1 MKPDMKIDRYETEKS
16 HIAFWSSLSECLH
29 VQKWYEIHNGVDFIS
44 VFLTDLKFSTSDM
57 NCSAH
62 ICSTGLQMK
71 TLKMIIVSLKVS
83 FIDCSKGFFNHFVN
97 NDLLQILWTYVNFYN
112 RTGQMMQMFSYTKH
126 TKNFPFFLSVQI
138 KKPKF
143 LSYIYFF

>member
-1 MKPDMKIDRYETEKS
+1 MKPDMKIDRYETERS
-16 HIAFWSSLSECLH
+16 HISFWSSLSECLH

-112 RTGQMMQMFSYTKH
+112 GTGHMTQMFGYTKH
-126 TKNFPFFLSVQI
+126 KING
-138 KKPKF
+138 
-143 LSYIYFF
+143 YF